1 MLGPDGTPALQATGG
16 LVQDNLRELGLDRLD
31 LVYLRVGARNPP
43 GGEPVAERF
52 AALAKLREE
61 GLIRHLGVSN
71 VDAAQ
76 LAEAR
81 AIAPVAAVQN
91 ARIRLTSED
100 ITALAG

>member
-1 MLGPDGTPALQATGG
+1 M
-16 LVQDNLRELGLDRLD
+16 
-31 LVYLRVGARNPP
+31 P
-43 GGEPVAERF
+43 G
-52 AALAKLREE
+52 E

-91 ARIRLTSED
+91 AFHVHATADAALLAECTRSGTAFVPFFPLGGGLDPIATTRLEK
-100 ITALAG
+100 TAAHPRHRQPRPLGG